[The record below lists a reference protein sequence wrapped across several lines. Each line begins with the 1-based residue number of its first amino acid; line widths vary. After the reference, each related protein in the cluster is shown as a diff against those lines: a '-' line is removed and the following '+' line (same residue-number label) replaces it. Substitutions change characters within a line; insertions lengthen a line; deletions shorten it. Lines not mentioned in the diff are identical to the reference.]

1 MRHAALMSALA
12 VTGAV
17 LLAGCGASDDG
28 SGTGDGSGNRDGDV
42 SRAQFRSDG
51 KKWPLTVD
59 SGTLSCESGS
69 RITFTSGGT
78 TYAVNGL
85 AKGDHRWADI
95 DPIWADDGS
104 GLGLKVD
111 IGDLIGAGQALCH

>member
-1 MRHAALMSALA
+1 MTALA
-12 VTGAV
+12 ITGAV
-17 LLAGCGASDDG
+17 LLTGCGGSASG
-28 SGTGDGSGNRDGDV
+28 EGAGDGNAEGAV
-42 SRAQFRSDG
+42 SRAQFQSDG

-59 SGTLSCESGS
+59 SGTLTCESGS
-69 RITFTSGGT
+69 RITFSSGDT

-85 AKGDHRWADI
+85 AKGDHKWADI

-111 IGDLIGAGQALCH
+111 IGDLISAGQALCD

>member
-1 MRHAALMSALA
+1 MAALATTGSIFLTACGGSAN
-12 VTGAV
+12 G
-17 LLAGCGASDDG
+17 G
-28 SGTGDGSGNRDGDV
+28 GDV
-42 SRAQFRSDG
+42 SRSQFESDG

-59 SGTLSCESGS
+59 SGTLTCESGS

-85 AKGDHRWADI
+85 AKGDHKWADI

-104 GLGLKVD
+104 GPDLKVD
-111 IGDLIGAGQALCH
+111 ISDLIEAGQALCD